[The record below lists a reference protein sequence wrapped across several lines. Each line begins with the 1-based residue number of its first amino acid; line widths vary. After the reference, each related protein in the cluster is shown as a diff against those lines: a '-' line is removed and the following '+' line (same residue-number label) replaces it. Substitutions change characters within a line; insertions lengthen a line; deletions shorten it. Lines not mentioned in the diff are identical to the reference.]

1 MNSLKAIISH
11 GAAGGEAGVNDG
23 GPALEPVV
31 MVVMEEIGNSDG
43 DGGGAGFDRGEG
55 GVIIDDI
62 VRQKNFV
69 AAATAE
75 I

>member
-11 GAAGGEAGVNDG
+11 GARSGEAGVDDG

-69 AAATAE
+69 AAAAAE